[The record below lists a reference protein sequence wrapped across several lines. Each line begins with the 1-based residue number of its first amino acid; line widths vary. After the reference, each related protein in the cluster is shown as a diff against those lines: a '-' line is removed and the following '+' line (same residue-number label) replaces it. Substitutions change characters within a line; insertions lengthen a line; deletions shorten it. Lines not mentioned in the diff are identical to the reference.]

1 MALEP
6 VQQVTGRAVF
16 IPGADIDTDRIIPA
30 RFMKC
35 VTFDGLGEF
44 AFYDVRF
51 DPNTGEKTDHPLNDE
66 RFSGASIL
74 LAGVNFGCGSSREH
88 APQSLKKYG
97 FNGVIAES
105 FAEIFFGNSTTLAMP
120 CVIASGADIAK
131 LRDAVEA
138 DSSLEVTIDV
148 EALKVRAANGI
159 EFSVTMP
166 DSAREALVSGR
177 WDPIQELLDNEKSIE
192 AKAKELHYV

>member
-1 MALEP
+1 MALDP
-6 VQQVTGRAVF
+6 VTQVSGRAVF
-16 IPGADIDTDRIIPA
+16 IPGNDIDTDRIIPA

-51 DPNTGEKTDHPLNDE
+51 DSNTGEKTDHPLNDS
-66 RFSGASIL
+66 RFAGASIL
-74 LAGVNFGCGSSREH
+74 VAGVNFGCGSSREH

-120 CVIASGADIAK
+120 CVIACAADVATIRN
-131 LRDAVEA
+131 LIENDPTTT
-138 DSSLEVTIDV
+138 VTIDV
-148 EALKVRAANGI
+148 ENLRVLTSCGLDFPASMA
-159 EFSVTMP
+159 

-177 WDPIQELLDNEKSIE
+177 WDPIQELLDNDAAIN
-192 AKAKELHYV
+192 ARARELYYV

>member
-1 MALEP
+1 MAIEP
-6 VQQVTGRAVF
+6 VTQVTGRGVF

-51 DPNTGEKTDHPLNDE
+51 NPDTGEKTDHPLNDE
-66 RFSGASIL
+66 RFKGASIL

-97 FNGVIAES
+97 FDGVIAES

-120 CVIASGADIAK
+120 CVVASAENIARLRAD
-131 LRDAVEA
+131 VEA
-138 DSSLEVTIDV
+138 DPSVEITIDI
-148 EALKVRAANGI
+148 ENLKVFSSSGM
-159 EFSVTMP
+159 EFNVEMP
-166 DSAREALVSGR
+166 ASAQEALVSGR
-177 WDPIQELLDNEKSIE
+177 WDPIQELLDNSSAIETTAEK
-192 AKAKELHYV
+192 LFYV

>member
-51 DPNTGEKTDHPLNDE
+51 DPNTGEKTNHPLNDE

-131 LRDAVEA
+131 LRDAVDA
-138 DSSLEVTIDV
+138 DPSLEVTIDV

-159 EFSVTMP
+159 EFPVTMP

-177 WDPIQELLDNEKSIE
+177 WDPIQELLDNDSAIE
-192 AKAKELHYV
+192 AKARELHYV

>member
-6 VQQVTGRAVF
+6 VKQVTGTGVF

-51 DPNTGEKTDHPLNDE
+51 DEHGNKTNHPLNDA
-66 RFSGASIL
+66 RFDGASIL
-74 LAGVNFGCGSSREH
+74 VAGVNFGCGSSREH
-88 APQSLKKYG
+88 APQSLRKYG
-97 FNGVIAES
+97 FDGVIAES
-105 FAEIFFGNSTTLAMP
+105 FAEIFYGNSTGLAMP
-120 CVIASGADIAK
+120 CVMASADNIKA
-131 LRDAVEA
+131 LAAAIEA
-138 DSSLEVTIDV
+138 DPTVSITIDV
-148 EALKVRAANGI
+148 DALKVRTSGGL
-159 EFSVTMP
+159 EVPVTMP
-166 DSAREALVSGR
+166 DSFREALVSGR
-177 WDPIQELLDNEKSIE
+177 WDPIQELLDNDAAID

>member
-6 VQQVTGRAVF
+6 VKQVTGTGVF

-44 AFYDVRF
+44 AFYDVRY
-51 DPNTGEKTDHPLNDE
+51 DEHGNKTNHPLNDA
-66 RFSGASIL
+66 RFDGASIL
-74 LAGVNFGCGSSREH
+74 VAGVNFGCGSSREH
-88 APQSLKKYG
+88 APQSLRKYG

-105 FAEIFFGNSTTLAMP
+105 FAEIFYGNSTGLAMP
-120 CVIASGADIAK
+120 CVMASAADIKA
-131 LRDAVEA
+131 LAAVIEA
-138 DSSLEVTIDV
+138 DPKISITIDV
-148 EALKVRAANGI
+148 EALKVRTSGGL
-159 EFSVTMP
+159 EVPVTMP
-166 DSAREALVSGR
+166 DSFREALVSGR
-177 WDPIQELLDNEKSIE
+177 WDPIQELLDNDAAID

>member
-1 MALEP
+1 MSLEP
-6 VQQVTGRAVF
+6 VTQVSGRAVF

-51 DPNTGEKTDHPLNDE
+51 DEHGQPTAHPLNDP
-66 RFSGASIL
+66 RFAGASIL

-88 APQSLKKYG
+88 APQSLRKYG

-120 CVIASGADIAK
+120 CVAASAAALAA
-131 LRDAVEA
+131 LRAEVEENPA
-138 DSSLEVTIDV
+138 TQVTIDV
-148 EALKVRAANGI
+148 AALRVRSSGGLDLP
-159 EFSVTMP
+159 VTMP
-166 DSAREALVSGR
+166 DSAREALLSGR
-177 WDPIQELLDNEKSIE
+177 WDPIQELLDNAAAIT
-192 AKAKELHYV
+192 AKAAELYAI